1 MISKSTTLCTH
12 TIARLLNWKINF
24 SAPLIAHLRPSE
36 CKGVNHFR
44 NLPRKISIADI
55 PRIAITIQLL
65 NHLINQSFS
74 LRSGF
79 QSYSVSIYIFT
90 ERTLM
95 LISSQCDI
103 EWQNK
108 KVLFLLLSP
117 TNAQRT
123 HTVPGPSNITKLIIC
138 SFARLSHISISEL
151 ASTITRH
158 CCHTK

>member
-1 MISKSTTLCTH
+1 M
-12 TIARLLNWKINF
+12 A
-24 SAPLIAHLRPSE
+24 
-36 CKGVNHFR
+36 CKAANHSR
-44 NLPRKISIADI
+44 NLPRKISIAAI
-55 PRIAITIQLL
+55 QRLAITIQLL
-65 NHLINQSFS
+65 NNLINQSFS
-74 LRSGF
+74 LGSDF
-79 QSYSVSIYIFT
+79 ESCSVSIYIFT
-90 ERTLM
+90 KRTLM

-117 TNAQRT
+117 SNAPT
-123 HTVPGPSNITKLIIC
+123 HTARPGLARNITKLIIC